1 MLFQAY
7 RYGQDVWQKEAQPL
21 NMESEQGEKHM
32 TKSQLANTLHCA
44 ERHSQDGIQMD
55 SIHQRSS

>member
-1 MLFQAY
+1 
-7 RYGQDVWQKEAQPL
+7 
-21 NMESEQGEKHM
+21 MESEQGEKHM

-55 SIHQRSS
+55 SIHQRSSWS

>member
-1 MLFQAY
+1 
-7 RYGQDVWQKEAQPL
+7 
-21 NMESEQGEKHM
+21 MESEQGEKHM